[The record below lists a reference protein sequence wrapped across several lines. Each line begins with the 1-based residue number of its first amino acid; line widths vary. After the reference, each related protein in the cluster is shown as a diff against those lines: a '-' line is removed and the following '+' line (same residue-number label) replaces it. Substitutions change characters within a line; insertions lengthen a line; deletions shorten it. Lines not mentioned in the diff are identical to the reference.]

1 MALIKICGNVRH
13 VDAMLVASFN
23 PDFMGWIFSPFSK
36 RRLDRSRAARMIRS
50 VRSRHP
56 GIRHVGVFAGNSVLS
71 ILALGRYLAE
81 HEASLDF
88 FQVTEGAGFIHR
100 LRDLQSGENIPAA
113 PVIPVLRP
121 TQRIDDLDFVKTS
134 PSPFWVLDRFDP
146 VAKGG
151 TGQQIDTSL
160 FAPVRYPF
168 LVAGGINAKNAR
180 DILKQSGA
188 AGIDLSSGVESAPG
202 EKDPQKLEDLFRN
215 MRES

>member
-1 MALIKICGNVRH
+1 
-13 VDAMLVASFN
+13 
-23 PDFMGWIFSPFSK
+23 MGWIFSPFSK
-36 RRLDRSRAARMIRS
+36 RRLDRSRAARMIRY

-56 GIRHVGVFAGNSVLS
+56 GIRHVGVFAGNPVLS
-71 ILALGRYLAE
+71 ILALSRYLAE

-88 FQVTEGAGFIHR
+88 LQVFEGAGFIHR
-100 LRDLQSGENIPAA
+100 LRDLQKDESVTV

-121 TQRIDDLDFVKTS
+121 TRRIDDLDFVKTS
-134 PSPFWVLDRFDP
+134 PSPLWVLDRFDP

-180 DILKQSGA
+180 DILKKSGA
-188 AGIDLSSGVESAPG
+188 VGIDLSSGVESAPG